1 MTPPEQ
7 PDQEQ
12 RRVRG
17 AIPWAWLLAGLAVT
31 LIALAGLAWWV
42 TTSLLAPPDEA
53 VAVVEPTIIRLTAP
67 PQSTATATPP
77 RATRTP
83 IPTFTPI
90 PTPDNAV
97 APETVTPGYYAA
109 VANTD
114 DLGVTV
120 RGGPSTQNVALTV
133 AQEGQVVLVLD
144 GPVEA
149 DNFVWWQI
157 QLQDGTEGWAVA
169 NYLEPAAA
177 P

>member
-7 PDQEQ
+7 PEQ
-12 RRVRG
+12 TRRRARG
-17 AIPWAWLLAGLAVT
+17 SIPWAWLLAGLLVT
-31 LIALAGLAWWV
+31 LIGLALLAWWA
-42 TTSLLAPPDEA
+42 TNSLLAPPDEG
-53 VAVVEPTIIRLTAP
+53 VAVVAPTIIRLTAP
-67 PQSTATATPP
+67 AQPTVTATRPG
-77 RATRTP
+77 ATRTP

-97 APETVTPGYYAA
+97 APETLTPGFYAA

-114 DLGVTV
+114 GLGVTV
-120 RGGPSTQNVALTV
+120 RGGPSIQNVALTV
-133 AQEGQVVLVLD
+133 ADEGQVVLVLD

-149 DNFVWWQI
+149 DNFAWWQI